1 MDSSP
6 VTKRRVTFYPTKTGY
21 MVRVDGRLVAS
32 RLTKIEAAFHK
43 RRILR
48 EMANGTYKGVRT

>member
-1 MDSSP
+1 MNSASER
-6 VTKRRVTFYPTKTGY
+6 RRVTFYPTKTGY
-21 MVRVDGRLVAS
+21 MLRVNGRIVAS

-48 EMANGTYKGVRT
+48 EMKDGTYKGRS